1 MKKLW
6 KARLAR
12 ASYSGAITVFVILFA
27 LFANEIVYT
36 LAEHYDWYFYAE
48 ERYEHTA
55 GHIDDA
61 YYGYDEGERVQIVFC
76 EEKENIERE
85 VAYNLV
91 YQTALQMQERY
102 RFVDIKH
109 VNIYLDPNEVEEY
122 RNVYSEDGEKTGTRS
137 ITKETVIF
145 DSGDRFIAMDLSDFF
160 FLSSEQYI
168 EAYNGEEAMA
178 GAMRYV
184 LSDAL
189 PIAYLTVGHGEQL
202 ASGFVQMLS
211 YAGYDVRVIDLASE
225 PIDPR
230 ASLVV
235 CMYPLY
241 DFEKAAEGS
250 GIVADIEAITEF
262 VEGGGSF
269 YCFLDPYVQKPAR
282 LCEFLASYGIE
293 QGDAVLRAGA
303 SDAVSVDGYSFMP
316 YFADNAVGG
325 RLSSAVSR
333 VTDARMLTREVS
345 PLVLTQNNA
354 QGARVDAVLVSGDGT
369 QPTKSGEAVGEAG
382 VYPFAALAENED
394 GGSVFVMSGV
404 YMTAQDLLRSDQRG
418 NRDFF
423 YALMQETDGIR
434 APLGATTL
442 PMNDSVLLEGLSMSA
457 AHHYTRILV
466 LWMPL
471 SVVIAAAFVLLRR
484 KRR

>member
-6 KARLAR
+6 KSRLTR
-12 ASYSGAITVFVILFA
+12 ASYGGAITIFVILLA
-27 LFANEIVYT
+27 LFANGIVYS
-36 LAEHYDWYFYAE
+36 LAEHYGWYFYAE
-48 ERYEHTA
+48 PRYEHRA
-55 GHIDDA
+55 GNVDDA
-61 YYGYDEGERVQIVFC
+61 YLGHDEGEHVKIIFC
-76 EEKENIERE
+76 EERENIERE
-85 VAYNLV
+85 VTYNLV
-91 YQTALQMQERY
+91 YQTALQMKEKY
-102 RFVDIKH
+102 SFVDIKH
-109 VNIYLDPNEVEEY
+109 VNIYLDPNEVEPY
-122 RNVYSEDGEKTGTRS
+122 RTVYSEDGEKTGTRS

-145 DSGDRFIAMDLSDFF
+145 DSGERFIAMDLSDFY
-160 FLSSEQYI
+160 FLSSDRYI
-168 EAYNGEEAMA
+168 ESYNGEEAMA

-184 LSDAL
+184 LTETL

-211 YAGYDVRVIDLASE
+211 YAGYDVRVIDLSSE
-225 PIDPR
+225 TIDPR

-250 GIVADIEAITEF
+250 GLVTDMEAITDF
-262 VEGGGSF
+262 VERGGSF

-293 QGDAVLRAGA
+293 TGDTVLRADA
-303 SDAVSVDGYSFMP
+303 SDAVSTDGYSFMP
-316 YFADNAVGG
+316 HFADSETGN
-325 RLSSAVSR
+325 RLSAAVSR
-333 VTDARMLTREVS
+333 VTDARMLAREVA
-345 PLVLTQNNA
+345 PLALSQSNA
-354 QGARVDAVLVSGDGT
+354 QGARVDEILVSGDGT
-369 QPTKSGEAVGEAG
+369 QPTKGGESVGDVG
-382 VYPFAALAENED
+382 RYPFAALSSRED

-423 YALMQETDGIR
+423 YALMQETGDIR

-442 PMNDSVLLEGLSMSA
+442 MMNDSVLLEGLTMGT
-457 AHHYTRILV
+457 AHFYTRILV
-466 LWMPL
+466 LWLPIA
-471 SVVIAAAFVLLRR
+471 VVAVGAFVLLRR